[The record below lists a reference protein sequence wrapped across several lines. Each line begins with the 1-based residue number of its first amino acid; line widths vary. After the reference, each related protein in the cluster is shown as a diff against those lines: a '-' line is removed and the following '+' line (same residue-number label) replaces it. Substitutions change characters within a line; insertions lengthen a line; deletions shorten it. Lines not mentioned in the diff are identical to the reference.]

1 MELCDITI
9 KVNGHISTTLSQRI
23 NKDSQTASTGIITN
37 LLHRKRLYVDS
48 VREAM
53 INNMQLQQVN

>member
-23 NKDSQTASTGIITN
+23 NKDSQTASTWIITN
-37 LLHRKRLYVDS
+37 LLRRKRLYVDS